1 MPALSRVG
9 DQNQASGAIK
19 RGAGSVYA
27 NGIAVGLH
35 VSGITPHAPWGRPHP
50 PHQAATTTEGS
61 PTVFANG
68 IKVGLHVSTMT
79 PHSPWGRSHPPH
91 RAATTTSGSPTVFCE
106 GSPVLRVGSGN
117 SCGHS
122 IVQGSPDVFVP

>member
-1 MPALSRVG
+1 MAKLSRVG
-9 DQNQASGAIK
+9 DTNQAGGGIV
-19 RGAGSVYA
+19 RGAG
-27 NGIAVGLH
+27 
-35 VSGITPHAPWGRPHP
+35 
-50 PHQAATTTEGS
+50 
-61 PTVFANG
+61 TVFANG

-91 RAATTTSGSPTVFCE
+91 AAATTTQGSPTVFAE

-122 IVQGSPDVFVP
+122 IVKGSPDVFVP